1 MRQYDSHNLV
11 VHPGNLASWADHVLD
26 KSITSP
32 PERVLY
38 PVVVEVTPEL
48 AGWDYISF
56 QLRRLQANHSWAF
69 TTGDREM
76 AIVVL
81 SGRLGVILSEA
92 KDLSASH
99 HWDHIGERDSVFSG
113 LPYALYLPRHTS
125 FSVNA
130 EIDCEFAVAQAPTD
144 QDHQPRL
151 VTPRDIEIEIRGGDH
166 ATRQINNIIPPGFPC
181 HRLVVVEVYTPG
193 GNWSS
198 YPPHK
203 HDIHKVDQAGKI
215 LEADLEEV
223 YFYKLDRPEG
233 FAFQRIYTAPESP
246 LHRAGFPIDAVL
258 LALDNDVVLVPEGYH
273 PVSSPPGY
281 TTYYLNVLA
290 GSAQSLANSEDP
302 RYTWVKESY
311 RSRDPRVPIYDVMHR

>member
-1 MRQYDSHNLV
+1 MRKYDQNNLI
-11 VHPGNLASWADHVLD
+11 VHPGNSTDTDV
-26 KSITSP
+26 I
-32 PERVLY
+32 
-38 PVVVEVTPEL
+38 VEVTPEL
-48 AGWDYISF
+48 AGWDYVHF
-56 QLRRLQANHSWAF
+56 QLRHLHAQRSWTSA
-69 TTGDREM
+69 TNDHEM
-76 AIVVL
+76 AIVPL
-81 SGRLGVILSEA
+81 SGSIRVESDRGQWS
-92 KDLSASH
+92 
-99 HWDHIGERDSVFSG
+99 HIGERDSVFSG

-125 FSVNA
+125 LVVTA
-130 EIDCEFAVAQAPTD
+130 ETDCEIAVAQAPTN
-144 QDHQPRL
+144 QDHEPRL
-151 VTPRDIEIEIRGGDH
+151 VTPSDIEIEIRGGDN
-166 ATRQINNIIPPGFPC
+166 ATRQINNIIPPSFPC

-203 HDIHKVDQAGKI
+203 HDVHKTDRAGKV

-258 LALDNDVVLVPEGYH
+258 LARNNDVVLVPEGYH
-273 PVSSPPGY
+273 PVTSPPGY

-302 RYTWVKESY
+302 RYTWVKDSY
-311 RSRDPRVPIYDVMHR
+311 RFRDPRVPIYDIKKPDITRRS